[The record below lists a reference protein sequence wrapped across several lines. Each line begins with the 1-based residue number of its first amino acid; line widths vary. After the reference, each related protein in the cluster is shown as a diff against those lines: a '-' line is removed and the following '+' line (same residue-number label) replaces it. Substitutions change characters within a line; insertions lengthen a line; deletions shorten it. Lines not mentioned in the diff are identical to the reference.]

1 MSPEQTKIILS
12 LIFRLFIGMV
22 HFKNRCQDMEHNIS
36 KPEMVYHDKQLVPIR
51 LKTTYNVKPTLLPP
65 VAIKDF

>member
-36 KPEMVYHDKQLVPIR
+36 KPEMVYHDKQCQSGS
-51 LKTTYNVKPTLLPP
+51 KPHTM
-65 VAIKDF
+65 